1 MPENRGIM
9 SRLEEPVNRCAAVRA
24 LIAIMLA
31 SATLASPGCG
41 GDRRADRLYREASEL
56 VERGDTAAAV
66 PKLEEILRDY
76 PDSEAASKARREV
89 VLYRGLSEAVAAYPV
104 RRARDVMVQTARA
117 LERFR
122 ATRTAAPDTLQAL
135 VPSFLPEP
143 PTDPW
148 GRPLEYQKTA
158 RGYRLACLGSD
169 GAAGGEGDAADLV
182 VENGAF
188 VKSAR

>member
-1 MPENRGIM
+1 
-9 SRLEEPVNRCAAVRA
+9 
-24 LIAIMLA
+24 MLA
-31 SATLASPGCG
+31 SATLASSGCG

-56 VERGDTAAAV
+56 VEKGDTAAAV

-117 LERFR
+117 LERYR
-122 ATRTAAPDTLQAL
+122 AGRGTAPDALDAL
-135 VPSFLPEP
+135 VPSFLSEAPA
-143 PTDPW
+143 DPW
-148 GRPLEYQKTA
+148 GRSLEYQKTA

-169 GAAGGEGDAADLV
+169 GAPGGESDAADLV

-188 VKSAR
+188 VRVAR

>member
-1 MPENRGIM
+1 M
-9 SRLEEPVNRCAAVRA
+9 SRLEEPVNRREPSRA

-31 SATLASPGCG
+31 SAMLASYGCG
-41 GDRRADRLYREASEL
+41 ADRRADRLYREASEL
-56 VERGDTAAAV
+56 VEKGDTAAAV

-104 RRARDVMVQTARA
+104 RRARDLMVQAARA

-122 ATRTAAPDTLQAL
+122 AARGTPPDSLDAL
-135 VPSFLPEP
+135 VPSYLAAA

-148 GRPLEYQKTA
+148 GKPLEYVRTA
-158 RGYRLACLGSD
+158 KGYRLACLGSD
-169 GAAGGEGDAADLV
+169 GAPGGEGDAGDLV
-182 VENGAF
+182 VVDGSFA
-188 VKSAR
+188 KAPR